1 MNDKIHLKLL
11 LVPALVITQSL
22 LAETEISISSGSYN
36 YDVTTSEQATGDE
49 IELSDS
55 YLSARVESGV
65 GIFALDKTIGA
76 SEDKNFDR
84 FNYKSSP
91 LMYRMGD
98 PLSLIYLPTIDLK
111 SYSEPNRDFSE
122 NTISTWLGIFSY
134 SAKEDQVN
142 SVDVKSTRYGLTT
155 SKLAEELKSFVEYG
169 YKNPDMAEAYAE
181 KVRENNP
188 QYSRPKLDENGCHT
202 TFYYVGGSR
211 FCERDSMV
219 YYLYYG
225 LSYDYYAIDVDHQEL
240 GSGSGNG
247 FTYGII
253 AVGMARY
260 EIFNN
265 NFIGI
270 GGDISYFTGSESID
284 FSEQQSVT
292 DDISRQNFNV
302 TLEYTARF

>member
-1 MNDKIHLKLL
+1 MKKITHLKLL
-11 LVPALVITQSL
+11 LVPALAIAQNL
-22 LAETEISISSGSYN
+22 LATTEISISSGSYN
-36 YDVTTSEQATGDE
+36 YDVTTSAKATGDE
-49 IELSDS
+49 IDLSDS
-55 YLSARVESGV
+55 YLSAQLESSV
-65 GIFALDKTIGA
+65 GIFALDKTTGA

-91 LMYRMGD
+91 LMYRLGD

-134 SAKEDQVN
+134 STKEDQVN
-142 SVDVKSTRYGLTT
+142 SADVKSTRYGLTT
-155 SKLAEELKSFVEYG
+155 SKLAEELKSFIEYG

-181 KVRENNP
+181 KVRENSP
-188 QYSRPKLDENGCHT
+188 QYSRPKPDENGCQT
-202 TFYYVGGSR
+202 SFYYIGGTR

-240 GSGSGNG
+240 GNGSGNG
-247 FTYGII
+247 FTYGIN
-253 AVGMARY
+253 AVGMVRH
-260 EIFNN
+260 EIFSN
-265 NFIGI
+265 NFIGL
-270 GGDISYFTGSESID
+270 GADISNFTGSESID
-284 FSEQQSVT
+284 FSGQESVT